1 MNTRSLS
8 FGADRLAVALPML
21 AAAGY
26 PAFLLLAFK
35 GGKLWAAGSPSLAVL
50 SVAIGIVL
58 AFAVPAWGFAMAF
71 GLSAS
76 SSPNASRIR
85 ARSWAHLVFAAPPMF
100 TLLGVLTYMFGV
112 DKAEV
117 TVWVVFWAA
126 LAAMLVFQRDGGPA
140 ARGAE
145 SPDWL
150 RSSHGV
156 VAAVVLLGF
165 LAMHVANH
173 LTGLISA
180 ETHLAV
186 MDVLRRWYRHPVVEP
201 VLVVLMAF
209 MVLSGLWLLR
219 GKLAQRADF
228 FQTLHTATGVYL
240 LFYIPGHM
248 NSTFNFQRSFLAKD
262 SDFWFAAGGP
272 LGLLMSDPWNVRLIP
287 HYVLGV
293 WALITHAAGGLR
305 IVLIAHGVRER
316 MANRVT
322 LVISLIGALAAIGAV
337 LPLLR
342 LHFGGS

>member
-8 FGADRLAVALPML
+8 FGADRFAIALPML

-35 GGKLWAAGSPSLAVL
+35 GGRLWADGSPSLAVL

-58 AFAVPAWGFAMAF
+58 AFAVPVWGFAMALR
-71 GLSAS
+71 LSAG
-76 SSPNASRIR
+76 SSPNASQIR
-85 ARSWAHLVFAAPPMF
+85 ARSWAHLAFATPPIF

-112 DKAEV
+112 DKTEV
-117 TVWVVFWAA
+117 AVWVVFWAA

-140 ARGAE
+140 ARRAE
-145 SPDWL
+145 SPGWL
-150 RSSHGV
+150 RFSHGV

-173 LTGLISA
+173 LTGLVSA
-180 ETHLAV
+180 ETHIAV

-201 VLVVLMAF
+201 VLVVLMTF
-209 MVLSGLWLLR
+209 MVLSGLWLLP
-219 GKLAQRADF
+219 GKLAQRADL
-228 FQTLHTATGVYL
+228 FQTLQTATGVYL

-248 NSTFNFQRSFLAKD
+248 NSTFNFQRGFLGKD
-262 SDFWFAAGGP
+262 SDFWFASGGP

-293 WALITHAAGGLR
+293 WALITHAGGGLR
-305 IVLIAHGVRER
+305 IMLIAHGVQER
-316 MANRVT
+316 TANRMTVA
-322 LVISLIGALAAIGAV
+322 ISLSGALIAIGAV

-342 LHFGGS
+342 LHFGGY